1 MEVKM
6 KGKTLNQDLQVIK
19 YNIFSLAPIIMSF
32 YKECYTK
39 QDNILLSYI
48 IIPLVFSRKWNDT
61 LLNTQK
67 RSNLIHWIKENK
79 IPIEGLSARIMFL
92 RDYPS
97 SALQYCFDMKWAFI
111 DDNNNIILTEN
122 REWDISPN
130 NNMKSATKNNLV
142 FKDMTVTQIYSSLGI
157 NKICLH

>member
-79 IPIEGLSARIMFL
+79 IPIEGLSDRIMFF
-92 RDYPS
+92 RDYTS

-130 NNMKSATKNNLV
+130 NNMKSATKINLL

>member
-79 IPIEGLSARIMFL
+79 IPIEGLADRIMFF
-92 RDYPS
+92 RDYTS

-130 NNMKSATKNNLV
+130 NNMKSATKINLL

>member
-79 IPIEGLSARIMFL
+79 SNHPKLA
-92 RDYPS
+92 Y
-97 SALQYCFDMKWAFI
+97 
-111 DDNNNIILTEN
+111 
-122 REWDISPN
+122 
-130 NNMKSATKNNLV
+130 
-142 FKDMTVTQIYSSLGI
+142 
-157 NKICLH
+157 